1 MFKEIMLRLKENKE
15 VRTVLFF
22 SHNDHAFQLD
32 LFFISNKYIEAT
44 QKFRAGLVMIDVL
57 SKLFC
62 SI

>member
-1 MFKEIMLRLKENKE
+1 MFKEIMLRLKENNE

-22 SHNDHAFQLD
+22 RTMTMLFQLD